1 MKVKFLNYAQPHHL
15 KMFSESDNNL
25 SINSFDDVESSDNIS
40 EAVAFFLKIA
50 GIKRDRIY

>member
-1 MKVKFLNYAQPHHL
+1 MKVKFLHYAQPHHL